1 MSNTREKL
9 IEMLDDYTDTLSVRD
24 IHKADFVEQ
33 FADHLIAHGVTVQEW
48 ISVKDRLPESN
59 KIVLASAVS
68 KTFGYRHTLMV
79 AHIGHH
85 EATTEDDGWRECEVD
100 TEYDEEKD
108 CFWIPECWWEVNS
121 VEDNGNWIIDSDY
134 EVTHW
139 MPLPESPKGE

>member
-1 MSNTREKL
+1 MPDTREL
-9 IEMLDDYTDTLSVRD
+9 ELWRLVNNAFNNSIEKFGDIFAKDVTRD
-24 IHKADFVEQ
+24 
-33 FADHLIAHGVTVQEW
+33 LLTNGVTVQEW

-139 MPLPESPKGE
+139 MPLPQPPKGE